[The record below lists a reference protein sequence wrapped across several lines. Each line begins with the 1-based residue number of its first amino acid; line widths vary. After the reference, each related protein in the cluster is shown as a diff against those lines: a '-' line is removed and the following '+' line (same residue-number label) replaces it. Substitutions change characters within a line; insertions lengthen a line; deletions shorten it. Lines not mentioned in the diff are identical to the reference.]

1 MSARGACEKRGARR
15 RARGE
20 RRARATTRRA
30 AVLSHFLRKSIV
42 SFEVE
47 NEFISMKRTLT
58 PSFLRIESTCFA
70 VRSRNVSWPLTTS
83 RLLAKSRPMPVP
95 SPPLS
100 LSTTVS
106 ESSALSTSSGSDAS
120 GGTSVAGAML
130 ASGIM
135 PVSPFTCVA
144 PTRFASGPPREV
156 CQRTG
161 QARARARARGAARSG
176 ARATHERDV
185 ARLKGEDRRLRQA
198 LRLHLGLR
206 ARARRR
212 ARASRSQARAARARF
227 PDTDLEGR
235 ELLLGRRHFYRVQI
249 PLPPLEHTVIRADF
263 ETAAIDVAGFQTPR
277 EAGPSLACT
286 ICPSRA

>member
-1 MSARGACEKRGARR
+1 M
-15 RARGE
+15 
-20 RRARATTRRA
+20 
-30 AVLSHFLRKSIV
+30 LSHFLRKSIV

-144 PTRFASGPPREV
+144 PTR
-156 CQRTG
+156 
-161 QARARARARGAARSG
+161 
-176 ARATHERDV
+176 DW
-185 ARLKGEDRRLRQA
+185 K
-198 LRLHLGLR
+198 
-206 ARARRR
+206 
-212 ARASRSQARAARARF
+212 
-227 PDTDLEGR
+227 
-235 ELLLGRRHFYRVQI
+235 
-249 PLPPLEHTVIRADF
+249 
-263 ETAAIDVAGFQTPR
+263 
-277 EAGPSLACT
+277 
-286 ICPSRA
+286 